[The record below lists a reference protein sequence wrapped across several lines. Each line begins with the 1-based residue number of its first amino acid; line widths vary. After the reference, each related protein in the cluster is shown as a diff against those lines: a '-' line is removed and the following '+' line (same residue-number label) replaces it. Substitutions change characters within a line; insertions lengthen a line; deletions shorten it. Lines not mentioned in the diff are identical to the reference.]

1 MILKGRRREGDT
13 NVIEAALL
21 VSAAVAV
28 FWAVTVYIQTLH
40 RA

>member
-1 MILKGRRREGDT
+1 MISMRRHGEEDT

-21 VSAAVAV
+21 VSAAIAV
-28 FWAVTVYIQTLH
+28 FWAVTVYVQTLH

>member
-1 MILKGRRREGDT
+1 M

-28 FWAVTVYIQTLH
+28 LWAVAVYVQTLH